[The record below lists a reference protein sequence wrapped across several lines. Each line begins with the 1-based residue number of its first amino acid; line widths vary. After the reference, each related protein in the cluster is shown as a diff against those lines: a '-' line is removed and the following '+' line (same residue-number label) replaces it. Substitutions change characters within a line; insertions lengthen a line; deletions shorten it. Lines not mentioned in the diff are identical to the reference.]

1 MNTTKAKEI
10 NVGVHVHHCC
20 NRHGCKYGDGAN
32 CPVEAKSVP
41 GLYSCEQCDFEAES
55 DEEDACDGES

>member
-1 MNTTKAKEI
+1 MLRPQF
-10 NVGVHVHHCC
+10 HHCC

-41 GLYSCEQCDFEAES
+41 GLYSCEQCDFECTPEGEVKVYNAES
-55 DEEDACDGES
+55 I